1 MGFTE
6 EILGEIEGFILALL
20 PMFSSFISYILN
32 SSGMAFS
39 SIIFSSLMPA
49 GIFGPSLMV
58 FTFAMTFAFAMGAF
72 SFVKGI
78 SDVTGGA

>member
-6 EILGEIEGFILALL
+6 EIFGEIEGFVLALL
-20 PMFSSFISYILN
+20 PMFSSFISSILD
-32 SSGMAFS
+32 STGMAFS
-39 SIIFSSLMPA
+39 SIIFSSIMPA
-49 GIFGPSLMV
+49 GLFGPAIMV
-58 FTFAMTFAFAMGAF
+58 FSFGMTFALAMGAF